1 VGVQDAAAFV
11 LSLFRGQAQGLTT
24 GDLAEGFVNQ
34 WRADTIE
41 IHLDPALAKTLLK
54 TDPVPGTAY
63 PAAQLAHE
71 PANMLAQMC
80 DELFYELGLL
90 FPKIN
95 LVAEPKL
102 SVNCC
107 RFRLYQRLSPVL
119 RGIGGDELL
128 VDETPERLT
137 AAGIAWRVRPHPV
150 YGNPCAV
157 VSRRSQHQLPAELTT
172 WDQFKYIVL
181 LLSSEIRFAA
191 STLLS
196 LDSVEELLGKLKSAF
211 PALVAAT
218 LEQYR
223 PREVAQVLRWLLHDA
238 VSIRDLCGVLE
249 LMLNFSYTTG
259 VRSPTAGWEG
269 RGSYV
274 YVGDAEF
281 TGEPYFTDD
290 HPYVAQFDMD
300 TMQLFSEPAA
310 EWIANGR
317 IHAEFVKC
325 GMRQYL
331 SHKVSRGQN
340 TIICYLVDPDIEM
353 RLLTFRAAPEAT
365 NPPFSERELTEIL
378 KSMAEEFVESYRTPV
393 LFLATTP
400 DVALLLQDMVGEDFP
415 EVIILHRQLV
425 EESANVQPI
434 ARVP

>member
-1 VGVQDAAAFV
+1 
-11 LSLFRGQAQGLTT
+11 
-24 GDLAEGFVNQ
+24 
-34 WRADTIE
+34 
-41 IHLDPALAKTLLK
+41 
-54 TDPVPGTAY
+54 
-63 PAAQLAHE
+63 
-71 PANMLAQMC
+71 
-80 DELFYELGLL
+80 
-90 FPKIN
+90 
-95 LVAEPKL
+95 
-102 SVNCC
+102 
-107 RFRLYQRLSPVL
+107 
-119 RGIGGDELL
+119 
-128 VDETPERLT
+128 
-137 AAGIAWRVRPHPV
+137 
-150 YGNPCAV
+150 
-157 VSRRSQHQLPAELTT
+157 
-172 WDQFKYIVL
+172 
-181 LLSSEIRFAA
+181 
-191 STLLS
+191 
-196 LDSVEELLGKLKSAF
+196 VEELLGKLKSAF